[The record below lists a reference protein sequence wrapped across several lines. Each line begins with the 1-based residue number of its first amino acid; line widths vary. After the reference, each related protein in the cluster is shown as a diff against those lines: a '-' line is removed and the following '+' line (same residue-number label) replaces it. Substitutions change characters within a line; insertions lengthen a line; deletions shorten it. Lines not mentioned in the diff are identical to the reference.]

1 MNAPKRYHRW
11 ALTLEPLLPA
21 REVAVAYLGECGFDM
36 FEPSDTGVVA
46 HGEEDKVDAELAVQL
61 LDEIRA
67 FAEVTCDRSIV
78 EQQNWNAQW
87 EEDYPKVEVRDGG
100 GALKCTIRAPFHA
113 PADEGMDLVVSPQ
126 MSFGT
131 GHHATTHLMTSSMLD
146 LPLEGRAVLDMGCGT
161 GVLALVA
168 GLSKAKWVL
177 GIDIESHAVDN
188 AEDNL
193 VKNPSISTPVRFEC
207 GDGTLLAGHV
217 DGAFDMVLAN
227 IHKNVLSQDM
237 QVYARVLAVG
247 GHLLLSGFFEGDV
260 PAMQSCVE
268 AAGLHVK
275 GVKVLEGWACMA
287 CWKPM

>member
-1 MNAPKRYHRW
+1 M
-11 ALTLEPLLPA
+11 
-21 REVAVAYLGECGFDM
+21 AYLGECGFDM
-36 FEPSDTGVVA
+36 FEPSGTGVVA
-46 HGEEDKVDAELAVQL
+46 HGEEDKVDGQLAVQL

-67 FAEVTCDRSIV
+67 FAEVTCDRSMV
-78 EQQNWNAQW
+78 EQENWNAQW
-87 EEDYPKVEVRDGG
+87 EKDYPRVEVRDDG

-113 PADEGMDLVVSPQ
+113 PAAEGMDVVVMPQ

-146 LPLEGRAVLDMGCGT
+146 LPLESQAVLDMGCGT

-168 GLSKAKWVL
+168 GLPRPKSVL

-193 VKNPSISTPVRFEC
+193 AKNPGISSPVRFEC
-207 GDGTLLAGHV
+207 GDGTLLARHP

-237 QVYARVLAVG
+237 QVYARVLGRWRSSPVEWVFRG
-247 GHLLLSGFFEGDV
+247 GCSGHAIVRGGGWIARQRGESSRGL
-260 PAMQSCVE
+260 
-268 AAGLHVK
+268 GLH
-275 GVKVLEGWACMA
+275 GLLETRVIGRLRLGLAQ
-287 CWKPM
+287 

>member
-11 ALTLEPLLPA
+11 ALTFKPLLPA

-46 HGEEDKVDAELAVQL
+46 HGVEDKVDAELAVQL

-67 FAEVTCDRSIV
+67 FAEVTCDRSMA

-113 PADEGMDLVVSPQ
+113 PADEGMDVVVSPQ

-131 GHHATTHLMTSSMLD
+131 GHHATTHLVASSMLD

>member
-36 FEPSDTGVVA
+36 FEPSGTGVVA
-46 HGEEDKVDAELAVQL
+46 HGEEDKVDAVLAMQL
-61 LDEIRA
+61 LGEIKS
-67 FAEVTCDRSIV
+67 FAEVACDTSVV
-78 EQQNWNAQW
+78 EQENWNAQW
-87 EEDYPKVEVRDGG
+87 EQDYPKVEVHNEMGV
-100 GALKCTIRAPFHA
+100 LKCTIRAPFHT
-113 PADEGMDLVVSPQ
+113 PAVEGMDVVVSPQ

-131 GHHATTHLMTSSMLD
+131 GHHATTHLMTASMLAR
-146 LPLEGRAVLDMGCGT
+146 PLEGLAVLDMGCGT

-168 GLSKAKWVL
+168 GLSKAKSVL
-177 GIDIESHAVDN
+177 GIDIEAHAVTN

-193 VKNPSISTPVRFEC
+193 KKNPKISSPVRFEC
-207 GDGTLLAGHV
+207 GDGQVLSRHE
-217 DGAFDMVLAN
+217 DDAFDMVLAN

-237 QVYARVLAVG
+237 QLYARVLGAG

-268 AAGLHVK
+268 GAQLRVQD
-275 GVKVLEGWACMA
+275 VKVLEGWACMA
-287 CWKPM
+287 CWKPV